1 MLRAAGTEYSC
12 GADATVSVTTEGA
25 SEAADVSLDSI
36 SCSIRSSAAKVW
48 LGLPKCVLMRAPVQC
63 LAAS

>member
-12 GADATVSVTTEGA
+12 GADAAVSDASEGG
-25 SEAADVSLDSI
+25 SEAADVSLDSMFW
-36 SCSIRSSAAKVW
+36 SIRSSAAKVW
-48 LGLPKCVLMRAPVQC
+48 VGLPKCVLMRTPVQC